1 MYLWYTDDYII
12 NSHLLN
18 PQIQDRCI
26 SAIIQLIQ
34 ESLMTSILFFAL
46 FNVIPSL
53 FLSFF
58 LSFFLSPSFT
68 FLLFFVY
75 SRVLH
80 YNSCRRAV
88 EQATEPGLASITAY
102 VSHDC
107 TGTDNGFENVTLL
120 FYTSSLSDFIR
131 TLFSSYF
138 NWIVI
143 VLFFLLSVQCRCH

>member
-58 LSFFLSPSFT
+58 LSFSLIHISS
-68 FLLFFVY
+68 LL
-75 SRVLH
+75 RVL
-80 YNSCRRAV
+80 A
-88 EQATEPGLASITAY
+88 
-102 VSHDC
+102 C
-107 TGTDNGFENVTLL
+107 TPL
-120 FYTSSLSDFIR
+120 
-131 TLFSSYF
+131 
-138 NWIVI
+138 
-143 VLFFLLSVQCRCH
+143 